1 MSVSTEVEG
10 LHMKILVIDAQGGGI
25 GKSAVAS
32 LKESFPEAEII
43 AVGTNT
49 IATSAMLKAGADH
62 GATGENAVVVCSR
75 DADFIVGPVG
85 IVIAD
90 AMYGEITPK
99 MAVAV
104 GQSKADRILIPV
116 HHCKNTVAGVQS
128 YQIDSLIKAAIE
140 EIKTRT
146 ACTKN

>member
-25 GKSAVAS
+25 GKAAVSSLREAFPAS
-32 LKESFPEAEII
+32 EII

-75 DADFIVGPVG
+75 DADYIVGPLG

-90 AMYGEITPK
+90 SMYGEITPK
-99 MAVAV
+99 MAVAI
-104 GQSKADRILIPV
+104 GQSNADRILIPI
-116 HHCKNTVAGVQS
+116 HHCKNTVVGVQS
-128 YQIDSLIKAAIE
+128 YQIDNLIKLAIE
-140 EIKTRT
+140 EIEARSS
-146 ACTKN
+146 C